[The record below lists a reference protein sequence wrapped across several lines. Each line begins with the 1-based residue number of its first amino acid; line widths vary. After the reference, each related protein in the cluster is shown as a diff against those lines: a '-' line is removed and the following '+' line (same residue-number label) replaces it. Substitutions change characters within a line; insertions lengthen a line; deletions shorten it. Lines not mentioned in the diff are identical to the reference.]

1 MTDEPTPNEEITTPA
16 ETAQP
21 GATENTSTPPP
32 VPRGIRASAKQGVS
46 RARSDA
52 AEAAKTALPL
62 AKKGVAM
69 LAFGGAY
76 AAAYGAV
83 FGYTVAKQIVPK
95 QVKDAIKRGVNSGQQ
110 DAQPTVIDP
119 TAPVGSSA

>member
-1 MTDEPTPNEEITTPA
+1 MTDEPTPNEENKIPVEA
-16 ETAQP
+16 QAPTA
-21 GATENTSTPPP
+21 GDNASTPPP
-32 VPRGIRASAKQGVS
+32 VPPGVRASAKQGVK

-52 AEAAKTALPL
+52 SEAAKTALPL

-83 FGYTVAKQIVPK
+83 FGYTVAKQLVPK
-95 QVKDAIKRGVNSGQQ
+95 QVKEAIKNGISS
-110 DAQPTVIDP
+110 AQEDTQATVIDP

>member
-1 MTDEPTPNEEITTPA
+1 MTDEPTPNEEITTPV
-16 ETAQP
+16 EPAQP
-21 GATENTSTPPP
+21 AATDNTSTPPP

-46 RARSDA
+46 RAKGDVL
-52 AEAAKTALPL
+52 EAAKTALPL

-83 FGYTVAKQIVPK
+83 FGYTVAKQLVPRP
-95 QVKDAIKRGVNSGQQ
+95 VKDAIKKGVNSAQE
-110 DAQPTVIDP
+110 DAQPAVIDP